1 MKILES
7 AEDYLETI
15 LVLGQSKSTV
25 RSIDIVKK
33 MNLSKPSVSR
43 AIGVLKDG
51 GFLTVDDNGAIHL
64 TDSGLEVAKK
74 IYERHRVL
82 SQLLT
87 RLGVDESIAAEDA
100 CRIEHVISD
109 TSFQAV
115 KAVLARMNEN
125 GDEG

>member
-1 MKILES
+1 MALQES
-7 AEDYLETI
+7 GEMYLETI
-15 LVLGQSKSTV
+15 LILSEKTGFV
-25 RSIDIVKK
+25 RSIDISRA
-33 MNLSKPSVSR
+33 MDYSRPSVSR